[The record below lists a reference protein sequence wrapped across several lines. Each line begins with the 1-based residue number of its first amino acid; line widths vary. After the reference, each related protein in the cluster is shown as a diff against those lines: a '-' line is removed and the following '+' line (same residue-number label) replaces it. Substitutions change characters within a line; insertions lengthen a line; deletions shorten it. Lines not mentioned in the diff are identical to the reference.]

1 VHLARQYP
9 AGRPVNKNPASA
21 LERGFWHT
29 VCKAQPA
36 GNKAG
41 LLTSLFM
48 FLLLA
53 ACLGQSFLAS
63 PAPALRPPA
72 RVAILAQTA
81 ATAPAQAAP
90 RKHPSAKLA
99 KAVPAIKLTPCDK
112 EGDYDIPAQRFDET
126 MQQIAHATGCGI
138 NAVGASRS
146 PAQSARLSA
155 MRVGAVH
162 GHLTVRQ
169 ACLMAI
175 KGSAFAYAGEKDN
188 VLYVRLRK

>member
-1 VHLARQYP
+1 
-9 AGRPVNKNPASA
+9 
-21 LERGFWHT
+21 
-29 VCKAQPA
+29 
-36 GNKAG
+36 
-41 LLTSLFM
+41 M

-63 PAPALRPPA
+63 PAPALLPPA
-72 RVAILAQTA
+72 RVTTTSQMA
-81 ATAPAQAAP
+81 ATAPAQATP
-90 RKHPSAKLA
+90 GKHSAAKSA

-112 EGDYDIPAQRFDET
+112 MGDYDIPAQRFDET

-138 NAVGASRS
+138 NAIGANNS

-155 MRVGAVH
+155 MPVGAVH

-175 KGSAFAYAGEKDN
+175 KGSAFEYAGDKDN

>member
-1 VHLARQYP
+1 
-9 AGRPVNKNPASA
+9 
-21 LERGFWHT
+21 
-29 VCKAQPA
+29 
-36 GNKAG
+36 
-41 LLTSLFM
+41 M

-53 ACLGQSFLAS
+53 ACLRQSFLTL
-63 PAPALRPPA
+63 PAPALLPA
-72 RVAILAQTA
+72 RVATPTQTA

-90 RKHPSAKLA
+90 KKHLTAKSSR
-99 KAVPAIKLTPCDK
+99 AVPAIKLTPCNK
-112 EGDYDIPAQRFDET
+112 VGDYDIPAQRFDET

-138 NAVGASRS
+138 NAVGASSS

-155 MRVGAVH
+155 MRVSAVR

-175 KGSAFAYAGEKDN
+175 KGSAFEYAGEKDN